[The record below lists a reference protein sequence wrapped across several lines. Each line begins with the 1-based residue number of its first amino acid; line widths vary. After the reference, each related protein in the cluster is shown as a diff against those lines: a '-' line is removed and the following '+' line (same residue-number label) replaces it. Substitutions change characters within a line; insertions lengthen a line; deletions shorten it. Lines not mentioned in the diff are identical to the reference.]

1 MVGLLI
7 AVLLCSPA
15 LGPPVR
21 EVGRALKGERLSWLP
36 PLSPRRKQF
45 DERRGTENAAK
56 AEVAKAEVAVAK
68 AAVHLAEARL
78 ARYRVDVAEAAAAL
92 LREPAASEAPSEPLP
107 PEAGTTEPADKSAE
121 DESNDEAEAADR
133 VLVLRAWAEVIGE
146 GIAGASAR
154 GASASARNSA
164 RAVSTSAAAEEAAAP
179 SAAPS
184 AAQTMPAVAY
194 LLLGASPAFVAAAAL
209 LLAPGLP
216 APPPELAAAV
226 ASARASL
233 LAGDAEEQAGSR
245 LRQARRALQ
254 EESAALLGQI
264 QGGGEAEVC
273 GGRDATVRA
282 LAAEPPPQPW
292 SSAVCH
298 RRAAPLRYSPP

>member
-1 MVGLLI
+1 MAGLVVS
-7 AVLLCSPA
+7 VLLYSPA

-21 EVGRALKGERLSWLP
+21 RDVGRALKGERLSWLP

-92 LREPAASEAPSEPLP
+92 LREPAASEATSEPLP

-121 DESNDEAEAADR
+121 DESNDEAEVADR

-146 GIAGASAR
+146 GIVGRSTSKSGEAEAAPARSAGASAR

-209 LLAPGLP
+209 LLPLALP
-216 APPPELAAAV
+216 LPLPLPV
-226 ASARASL
+226 AL
-233 LAGDAEEQAGSR
+233 
-245 LRQARRALQ
+245 
-254 EESAALLGQI
+254 
-264 QGGGEAEVC
+264 
-273 GGRDATVRA
+273 T
-282 LAAEPPPQPW
+282 P
-292 SSAVCH
+292 
-298 RRAAPLRYSPP
+298 